1 MTVSVVG
8 LGYIGLPTALLL
20 ARTRDVVG
28 VDIDEDVVA
37 TLNDGGLPFEE
48 PGLAEL
54 FAEVAE
60 NFSAQTTVP
69 EDAEAYL
76 VATPTPL
83 DEVTEVANLRYV
95 GAAAESVAA
104 KLDPGDLV
112 VLESTV
118 PPGTSERLVL
128 PILDRDG
135 PDEGG
140 VRYAHCPER
149 ASPGATLDE
158 MVHNDR
164 LVGGVD
170 TESRERTV
178 DLYDFAEG
186 AIHPTDPTT
195 AEFVKLMENTY
206 RDVNIALAN
215 EFAML
220 GEEYAV
226 DTRHAIEL
234 ANEHPRVDVH
244 SPGPG
249 VGGHCLPIDPQFLT
263 QSTTDSRLIS
273 VARDIN
279 ESMAV
284 HTLRHVRRLV
294 DTVAHAQVTVLGV
307 AYKGNVDDTRE
318 TPALRLLRLAEN
330 EGFDVRASDP
340 RVDDKDFT
348 YPLSDLDAAVADSD
362 CLVVVTDHAEFT
374 DLDPSRLAAQ
384 MRQPAVVDTRG
395 ILDPERWR
403 NAGFTLSRL
412 GDGRHIGGDRSG
424 EMRQ

>member
-20 ARTRDVVG
+20 ARTREVVG

-37 TLNDGGLPFEE
+37 ALNDGELPFEE
-48 PGLAEL
+48 PGLDDL
-54 FAEVAE
+54 FAEVE
-60 NFSAQTTVP
+60 SNVSAQTTVP
-69 EDAEAYL
+69 ADADAYL

-128 PILDRDG
+128 PILERDG

-140 VRYAHCPER
+140 VHYAHCPER
-149 ASPGATLDE
+149 ASPGATLEE

-170 TESRERTV
+170 DASRQRTV
-178 DLYDFAEG
+178 DLYEFAEG
-186 AIHPTDPTT
+186 EIHSTNPTT

-226 DTRHAIEL
+226 DTRRAIEL

-294 DTVAHAQVTVLGV
+294 DRVAHARVTVLGV

-330 EGFDVRASDP
+330 EGFDVCASDP
-340 RVDDKDFT
+340 RVADSDFE
-348 YPLSDLDAAVADSD
+348 YPLDSLDAAVADSD
-362 CLVVVTDHAEFT
+362 CLVVVTDHAEYT
-374 DLDPSRLAAQ
+374 DLDPEALAAQ

-395 ILDPERWR
+395 ILDTDRWL
-403 NAGFTLSRL
+403 NAGFAVSRL
-412 GDGRHIGGDRSG
+412 GDGRRQGSTEDR
-424 EMRQ
+424 Q

>member
-1 MTVSVVG
+1 MTVAVVG

-37 TLNDGGLPFEE
+37 AVNAGELPFEE
-48 PGLAEL
+48 PGLSDL
-54 FAEVAE
+54 FADVEANV
-60 NFSAQTTVP
+60 SAQTTVP
-69 EDAEAYL
+69 SDADAYL

-83 DEVTEVANLRYV
+83 DEVTDVANLQYV
-95 GAAAESVAA
+95 GAAVESVAPN
-104 KLDPGDLV
+104 LDPGDLV

-118 PPGTSERLVL
+118 PPGTSERLVR
-128 PILDRDG
+128 PILEREG
-135 PDEGG
+135 PEDGG
-140 VRYAHCPER
+140 VHYAHCPER

-170 TESRERTV
+170 DASRARTV

-186 AIHPTDPTT
+186 EIHRTNPTT

-220 GEEYAV
+220 GEEYAI
-226 DTRHAIEL
+226 DTRRAIEL

-249 VGGHCLPIDPQFLT
+249 VGGHCLPVDPQFLT

-284 HTLRHVRRLV
+284 HTLRHVRRLL
-294 DTVAHAQVTVLGV
+294 DGTAHARVTVLGV

-340 RVDDKDFT
+340 HVDAADFA
-348 YPLSDLDAAVADSD
+348 YPLSDLDTAVAGSD
-362 CLVVVTDHAEFT
+362 CLVVVTDHDAYA
-374 DLDPSRLAAQ
+374 DLDPERLASQ
-384 MRQPAVVDTRG
+384 MRRPAVVDTRG
-395 ILDPERWR
+395 VLDPEPWLD
-403 NAGFTLSRL
+403 AGFAVSRL
-412 GDGRHIGGDRSG
+412 GDGRRHGRS
-424 EMRQ
+424 ERR